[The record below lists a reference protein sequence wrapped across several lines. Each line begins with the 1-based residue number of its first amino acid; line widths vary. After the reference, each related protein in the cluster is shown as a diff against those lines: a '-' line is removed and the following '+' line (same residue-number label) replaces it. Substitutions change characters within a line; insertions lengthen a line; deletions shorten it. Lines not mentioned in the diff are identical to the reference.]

1 MKKLIFAS
9 VGLLALAA
17 ALRTAAAADADVYGP
32 PPVVYGP
39 PVTVVLFTWTG
50 FYFGGHVG
58 GAWGSKNETGNP
70 YSFFNGLLTDTITPS
85 PASVNVSGWLGGG
98 QIGAN
103 YQIGSLVFGAEA
115 DASGAN
121 LNGSSA
127 CASTSFL
134 NGALPPANC
143 KVKVEGVGTIA
154 ARLGVAFDRF
164 LVYGKGGAAWASDK
178 YSLTSVTPTLLPTFN
193 GSETRWGWMV
203 GAGLEYAFYDNWS
216 AKIEYNYMG
225 FATSNLQ
232 FTDPTGSFFLNTSIQ
247 QQLHVVKAGINYR
260 WGWAPVGVRY

>member
-1 MKKLIFAS
+1 MKKLTFAS
-9 VGLLALAA
+9 VGLIAVAA

-58 GAWGSKNETGNP
+58 GAWGHKTESGNP
-70 YSFFNGLLTDTITPS
+70 YPFVLDTITPA
-85 PASVNVSGWLGGG
+85 PASVDVNGWLGGG
-98 QIGAN
+98 QIGGN

-115 DASGAN
+115 DVSGAN
-121 LNGSSA
+121 LNGNSS
-127 CASTSFL
+127 CASTSL
-134 NGALPPANC
+134 LKGALPPANC

-154 ARLGVAFDRF
+154 ARLGVAFDRV

-178 YSLTSVTPTLLPTFN
+178 YSFTSVTPTLLPTFN

-216 AKIEYNYMG
+216 AKIEYNYLG
-225 FATSNLQ
+225 FNTGNFT
-232 FTDPTGSFFLNTSIQ
+232 FTDVTGSFFLNNSIQ